1 MILTI
6 IIILWKNLRLDPHK
20 SYILWG
26 LLMILTI
33 KRSLVRIKTKSSL
46 KSSLKHN
53 ILVVWSISNSILV
66 NLAAASGSSFSTS
79 GQRVFPGIVLCLFGV
94 EFVSVKVKFLI
105 RFIGWELEAPCF
117 GIATPKSS
125 SLYYCSSIASKFLL
139 HAS

>member
-1 MILTI
+1 MTLTI
-6 IIILWKNLRLDPHK
+6 IIILWKNSRLDPHK

-26 LLMILTI
+26 LLMVFTI
-33 KRSLVRIKTKSSL
+33 ERCLVRIKT

-53 ILVVWSISNSILV
+53 ILVVWSISKSILV